1 MTHPR
6 QAVAGVC
13 DPGLARPHRG
23 RLQGRRG
30 FTLIELLVVIAIIAI
45 LIGLLLPAVQ
55 KVREAAARMRCQS
68 NLKMLALAV
77 HNYEGANDGRLPVG
91 MGQPAADGRQTSV
104 FVELLPY
111 IEQGNV
117 HSRWNYGNY
126 AANIGGS
133 GTPAATA
140 ISTFLCPSQPVPS
153 NPLVF
158 GGTQLGAC
166 TYGANGGS
174 ASFPQARATND
185 GVFGFRT
192 PVRLLAITDG
202 TSNTLLFGERL
213 LGDGNL
219 DSFLNAPLDPPTPS
233 PPFQSITSFAGWANT
248 TGPNAGAGLLLATG
262 RPVGY
267 GHPGAY
273 VPPPQPP
280 PPLPPIPP
288 PPVPWATLGPQAWD
302 RWSGYGSRHT
312 GGMNAAVADGS
323 VRFVRQSVTPAAWQ
337 AAGTRAGGEVLG
349 EW

>member
-1 MTHPR
+1 MIHPR
-6 QAVAGVC
+6 
-13 DPGLARPHRG
+13 R
-23 RLQGRRG
+23 RRG

-55 KVREAAARMRCQS
+55 KVREAAARMSCS
-68 NLKMLALAV
+68 NNLKQLALAV
-77 HNYEGANDGRLPVG
+77 HNYEGTNDGRLPVG
-91 MGQPAADGRQTSV
+91 MGQSAADGRQTSV

-126 AANIGGS
+126 SANFGGT
-133 GTPAATA
+133 GTPASAT
-140 ISTFLCPSQPVPS
+140 INTFLCPSQQVPS
-153 NPLVF
+153 NPLTF
-158 GGTQLGAC
+158 GSTQLGAS

-174 ASFPQARATND
+174 VSFPPSRATND
-185 GVFGFRT
+185 GVFGYRN
-192 PVRLLAITDG
+192 PVRLLDITDG
-202 TSNTLLFGERL
+202 TSNTLLFGERII
-213 LGDGNL
+213 GDGNL

-233 PPFQSITSFAGWANT
+233 PPFVSITSFAGWANT
-248 TGPNAGAGLLLATG
+248 TGPNAGAGLLLATF

-267 GHPGAY
+267 GHPGPY

-312 GGMNAAVADGS
+312 GGMNAAVADGG
-323 VRFVRQSVTPAAWQ
+323 VRFVRQTIAPAAWQ
-337 AAGTRAGGEVLG
+337 AAGTRAGGEVPG